1 MKIGK
6 YIFEILPK
14 DAKEIILDIPATNLI
29 IYYSEKENIKTF
41 KLIKT
46 NMTRIIKSNYIRCKH
61 LKPGTG
67 ERYEILGLY
76 WKILIIKIIN

>member
-14 DAKEIILDIPATNLI
+14 NAMNIDLGLPYTN
-29 IYYSEKENIKTF
+29 NIWYNLSKPLPYNPFQTHF
-41 KLIKT
+41 G
-46 NMTRIIKSNYIRCKH
+46 KSCKH
-61 LKPGTG
+61 IKPNTG

>member
-14 DAKEIILDIPATNLI
+14 NAIKIDLGGLPYTN
-29 IYYSEKENIKTF
+29 NIWYNLSKPEPYNPF
-41 KLIKT
+41 QT
-46 NMTRIIKSNYIRCKH
+46 NFSKSCKH
-61 LKPGTG
+61 IKPGTG